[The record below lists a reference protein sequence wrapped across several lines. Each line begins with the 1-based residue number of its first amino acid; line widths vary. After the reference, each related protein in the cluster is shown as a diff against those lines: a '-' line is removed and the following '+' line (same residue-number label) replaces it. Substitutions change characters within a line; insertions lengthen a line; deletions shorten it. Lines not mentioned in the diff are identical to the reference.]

1 MRRLTG
7 KRAVLL
13 LIAAAVVA
21 SAFAVHLHI
30 FASHPVRRIFGDERT
45 YLRYAGVL
53 CPDRFEKLL
62 PGRTIF
68 ELWPPFAYSFHAQFV
83 PCGLAPERSKQ
94 SAREFAALERLEY
107 ATSMRE
113 HPDYRDDFHFAL
125 DSEEIGAA
133 LRPVTWV
140 NLTLLLA
147 LAGLVFAF
155 CVHLG
160 AGVPAAAL
168 GAALIAI
175 NPRLGYYVA
184 TLWPELLHAV
194 LLSGA
199 LLGLSQA
206 VDLAGR
212 GRRLGYGLAMA
223 SGLLVG
229 YATLTK
235 GVAGTFFGLVS
246 LAIACW
252 ALWRLRSDRRSAA
265 RLMIALVLFVVSA
278 QAVVLPQRL
287 ANRSRIGA
295 PIIAT
300 NFWLNV
306 EVGLGSDD
314 LDAGDIRRTYFGASR
329 DFLER
334 ETLSRA
340 RIRSYLSSA
349 DPARLALRLA
359 AKLKRVVW
367 SSFLAKSRAT
377 KRWEGID
384 EEDLG
389 AVRILS
395 LLLNCGLMVG
405 AGAYALLA
413 FRWRFPEL
421 LLLGFVVYYFAGLIV
436 MVGNERMFVQ
446 AIPPLTILT
455 ASLAGRLPGRSG
467 SRSGELVKKAS

>member
-7 KRAVLL
+7 KQVVLL

-30 FASHPVRRIFGDERT
+30 LASHPVRRIFGDERT

-62 PGRTIF
+62 PGQMIF
-68 ELWPPFAYSFHAQFV
+68 ELWPPFAYSFHAVFV
-83 PCGLAPERSKQ
+83 PCGLAPERSKR

-113 HPDYRDDFHFAL
+113 HPDYTDDFHFAL
-125 DSEEIGAA
+125 DSEETGAA
-133 LRPVTWV
+133 LRPIAWV

-175 NPRLGYYVA
+175 NPRLGYYVT

-199 LLGLSQA
+199 LLGLSHA
-206 VDLAGR
+206 VDLAGP
-212 GRRLGYGLAMA
+212 GRRLGYGLATA

-229 YATLTK
+229 YAALTK

-246 LAIACW
+246 LTVACW
-252 ALWRLRSDRRSAA
+252 ALWQLRSDRRSAT
-265 RLMIALVLFVVSA
+265 RLMIALALFVVSA

-314 LDAGDIRRTYFGASR
+314 LDAGAVRRTYFGASR

-340 RIRSYLSSA
+340 RVRSYLSGV
-349 DPARLALRLA
+349 DPARLAPRLA
-359 AKLKRVVW
+359 AKLKRVVS

-377 KRWEGID
+377 KRWDGIA

-389 AVRILS
+389 AARILS

-421 LLLGFVVYYFAGLIV
+421 LLLGFVVYYFAGLVV

-455 ASLAGRLPGRSG
+455 ASLAGRLPARSG
-467 SRSGELVKKAS
+467 GRKG

>member
-1 MRRLTG
+1 MQL
-7 KRAVLL
+7 
-13 LIAAAVVA
+13 
-21 SAFAVHLHI
+21 
-30 FASHPVRRIFGDERT
+30 
-45 YLRYAGVL
+45 
-53 CPDRFEKLL
+53 
-62 PGRTIF
+62 
-68 ELWPPFAYSFHAQFV
+68 
-83 PCGLAPERSKQ
+83 PCGSIQTTA
-94 SAREFAALERLEY
+94 
-107 ATSMRE
+107 
-113 HPDYRDDFHFAL
+113 DDFHFTL

-133 LRPVTWV
+133 LRPVAWV
-140 NLTLLLA
+140 NLALLLA

-160 AGVPAAAL
+160 AGIPAAAL

-212 GRRLGYGLAMA
+212 GRRLGYGLAAA

-246 LAIACW
+246 LAVACW
-252 ALWRLRSDRRSAA
+252 ALWRLRADRRSAA
-265 RLMIALVLFVVSA
+265 RLMIALALFVVSA

-314 LDAGDIRRTYFGASR
+314 LDAGAIRRTYFGASR

-340 RIRSYLSSA
+340 RVRSYLSGV

-359 AKLKRVVW
+359 AKLKRVVS

-377 KRWEGID
+377 KRWDGID

-389 AVRILS
+389 SRSHPLAALELRTHRRRRSLCAAGISVAIPRAAV
-395 LLLNCGLMVG
+395 
-405 AGAYALLA
+405 
-413 FRWRFPEL
+413 
-421 LLLGFVVYYFAGLIV
+421 AGLRRVLLRGAHRDGRERANVRPGHPTAHHPDSIAGPPSSE
-436 MVGNERMFVQ
+436 VGV
-446 AIPPLTILT
+446 AAAV
-455 ASLAGRLPGRSG
+455 ASW
-467 SRSGELVKKAS
+467 